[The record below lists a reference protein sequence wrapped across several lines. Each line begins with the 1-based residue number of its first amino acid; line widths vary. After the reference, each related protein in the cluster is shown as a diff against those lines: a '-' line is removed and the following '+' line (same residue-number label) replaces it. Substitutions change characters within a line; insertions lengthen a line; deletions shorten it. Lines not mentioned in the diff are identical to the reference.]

1 MTPGPARSA
10 GNGGAGVLTTDLER
24 ALLRELVAEY
34 KRLNVDFFR
43 GTLTLPTLE
52 LSETTRRLGCW
63 NEERRS
69 IELSREALLTH
80 GWGVVSEVLKHEM
93 AHQYVSEVLQERS
106 ETAHGPA
113 FRGVCAR
120 LGIDGAATGLPAGG
134 TGGDDG
140 EKRLVDRIARLLA
153 LAESPNVHEAE
164 AAASAAQRLMLKYN
178 LDVSKGSQGRAYG
191 FLHVGKASGR
201 VGEAERMLAMILG
214 RHFFVE
220 VIWVPVYRVQEGKRG
235 TVLELCGS
243 EANLKM
249 ADYVHAFLTN
259 TAEQLWGEHKRQE
272 GIRSNR
278 DRRVFLAGVMTG
290 FADKLATQ
298 SVKHREEGLVWV
310 RDADLDGYFR
320 KRHPRV
326 RHIRYAGGRKNEAYA
341 HGKRAAAGP
350 AIGGAST
357 ETAREPNPSAAC
369 KPGNWAVDRARQQ
382 IEASGSRHLPMYRPR
397 AS

>member
-1 MTPGPARSA
+1 MANSDSEHE
-10 GNGGAGVLTTDLER
+10 LTASLER
-24 ALLRELVAEY
+24 ALLRELVAEWHRINAAY
-34 KRLNVDFFR
+34 FR
-43 GTLTLPTLE
+43 DGLSRPSVVLSSSTSHLGRWIGDTRVLE
-52 LSETTRRLGCW
+52 LSRRMVLAQPW
-63 NEERRS
+63 
-69 IELSREALLTH
+69 A
-80 GWGVVSEVLKHEM
+80 VVIEVLRHEM
-93 AHQYVSEVLQERS
+93 AHQYVHEVLGETS
-106 ETAHGPA
+106 ETPHGPA
-113 FRGVCAR
+113 FRAVCER
-120 LGIDGAATGLPAGG
+120 LGVDPAASGLPRASASPH
-134 TGGDDG
+134 DDVTTRAV
-140 EKRLVDRIARLLA
+140 ERIARLLA

-326 RHIRYAGGRKNEAYA
+326 RHIRYAGSRKNEAYA
-341 HGKRAAAGP
+341 HGKAAGRRIVLRKGVSAAASTRGHLLPP
-350 AIGGAST
+350 A
-357 ETAREPNPSAAC
+357 R
-369 KPGNWAVDRARQQ
+369 R
-382 IEASGSRHLPMYRPR
+382 
-397 AS
+397 